1 MPPECLFECVRVLAA
16 PERCPPQKRHLSK
29 RAKLAKQ
36 TRFRHRRE
44 TVNGFRET
52 VNGFRETVNGF
63 RETVN
68 GKKANESIDRF
79 PESINRWS
87 RSPGARK
94 PLQGDTA
101 LARKRFDF
109 EVFGHEAVG
118 WGKPF
123 LY

>member
-1 MPPECLFECVRVLAA
+1 MFGFVVPALAPRVFSQMRSHSGCPRTLPATKKA
-16 PERCPPQKRHLSK
+16 PE
-29 RAKLAKQ
+29 Q
-36 TRFRHRRE
+36 TRKACQADTVRHR
-44 TVNGFRET
+44 
-52 VNGFRETVNGF
+52 RETVNGF

-94 PLQGDTA
+94 PLQGDTV
-101 LARKRFDF
+101 LTRKRFDF

-118 WGKPF
+118 WRKPF